1 MREKWTEENE
11 ALTIYFELNRLVVG
25 CYRCNTEGL
34 TTPRYMNEHHDLC
47 RRTGCTNVMTHIEI
61 VKIISLFVAV
71 CWLFCRCNRWLKVIF
86 HFAFIAMAFVMSPL
100 CKRQKKNNKFNWL
113 CVWVFYF
120 YSIIYFHSIYLCY
133 DRIISSN
140 AIKNCVDKVN
150 FGWDSQQSAKLPF
163 MYIYLVWRRHTGV
176 NGKLKTE
183 REKKTILLLNPLT
196 IHKCLAISGILLS
209 KDTK

>member
-100 CKRQKKNNKFNWL
+100 CKRQKKTTNSIG
-113 CVWVFYF
+113 CVCECFF
-120 YSIIYFHSIYLCY
+120 FIQSFISIRFI
-133 DRIISSN
+133 
-140 AIKNCVDKVN
+140 CVMIAL
-150 FGWDSQQSAKLPF
+150 SAQ
-163 MYIYLVWRRHTGV
+163 MQ
-176 NGKLKTE
+176 LKTVSIRWTLVE
-183 REKKTILLLNPLT
+183 IRNSRQNYLSCTFISFGVDT
-196 IHKCLAISGILLS
+196 LA
-209 KDTK
+209 